1 MGKVIHEAQGQK
13 TRIIGASVDATITC
27 ADAKGT
33 TNKTSR
39 KVKIGN
45 FARFVLK
52 MCGS

>member
-1 MGKVIHEAQGQK
+1 MGKVVHEAQGPK
-13 TRIIGASVDATITC
+13 ARLIGASVDAAITY

-33 TNKTSR
+33 TTKTSR
-39 KVKIGN
+39 KFKIGN